1 MSVVYSSRETKQTK
15 KTSRTVFVI
24 YVEWNSCEIIISN
37 EVEIGKHLGVTDARK
52 MLSEGKPQKI
62 YHPTNQEKRTHNSFN
77 AQVNIYF
84 MRNKITREK
93 VSKIRFPQDRLF

>member
-1 MSVVYSSRETKQTK
+1 MKQKKQNKQTNKQTK

-24 YVEWNSCEIIISN
+24 YVEWNSCEEIIISN

-62 YHPTNQEKRTHNSFN
+62 NHPTNFKVKMFKKKERITPL
-77 AQVNIYF
+77 
-84 MRNKITREK
+84 MRKY
-93 VSKIRFPQDRLF
+93 L

>member
-62 YHPTNQEKRTHNSFN
+62 YHPTNFKVKMFKKKERITPL
-77 AQVNIYF
+77 
-84 MRNKITREK
+84 MRK
-93 VSKIRFPQDRLF
+93 